1 MRRTNTFARRR
12 MEENRLEELVRAGQ
26 RDIEAGQRRVDE
38 LLDRILGRQDASIQ
52 VQRRAGLL

>member
-1 MRRTNTFARRR
+1 